1 MNENMK
7 NFLKKMSE
15 NAALAE
21 KAAKLEK
28 ADLIALAKELGL
40 ELTEADFAAS
50 EGEIAADELETVSGG
65 YQRCVC
71 LYGGGG
77 KKDEDGAACGC
88 VVAGAGIS
96 NHDGEA
102 RCICA
107 AAGTGY
113 ESLRE
118 I

>member
-1 MNENMK
+1 MTENMK
-7 NFLKKMSE
+7 KFLEQVSADK
-15 NAALAE
+15 ALMEQVVTLDKEA
-21 KAAKLEK
+21 
-28 ADLIALAKELGL
+28 LIALAKEWGL
-40 ELTEADFAAS
+40 ELTEADFVAP
-50 EGEIAADELETVSGG
+50 EGEIAADALETVAGG

-71 LYGGGG
+71 LFGGGG

-88 VVAGAGIS
+88 VAAGAGIS